1 MTDTDHMSREA
12 VRTMDQ
18 ASASGPAASSEQN
31 VPTEKQGNVAVIKLN
46 RPKAL
51 NALSGPLIQELLQAL
66 TTFDKDDGIGAIII
80 TGSERA
86 FCAGADIAEQKV
98 LSFTKAYN
106 IDYLRDI
113 VDSVLAIHKP
123 IIGAVNGYAL
133 GGGCELAMMCD
144 ILYAGEKAVFGQP
157 EIKLGTIPGAGG
169 TQRLI
174 RAIGKAKAMHMI
186 LTGENMSAAEAEKAG
201 LVAKVLPVD
210 EVLPAA
216 IKAATTIACYS
227 RPVVAM
233 AKEAVNE
240 AEELGLR
247 NGLHFERWLY
257 HSTFALS
264 DHQEGFGAFLE
275 KRSPQWKHV

>member
-1 MTDTDHMSREA
+1 
-12 VRTMDQ
+12 MDL
-18 ASASGPAASSEQN
+18 ASACGCTNTGQQN
-31 VPTEKQGNVAVIKLN
+31 ILTEKQGNVAIVTLN

-51 NALSGPLIQELLQAL
+51 NALSGALIQELLQAL
-66 TTFDKDDGIGAIII
+66 KAFDKDDDVGAIII
-80 TGSERA
+80 TGNERA
-86 FCAGADIAEQKV
+86 FCAGADIAEQKA
-98 LSFTKAYN
+98 LSFTQAYN
-106 IDYLRDI
+106 TDYLRDI
-113 VDSVLAIHKP
+113 VDSILAIHKP
-123 IIGAVNGYAL
+123 IIGVVNGYAL

-144 ILYAGEKAVFGQP
+144 IVYAGEKAVFGQP

-186 LTGENMSAAEAEKAG
+186 LTGENMSATEAEKAG
-201 LVAKVLPVD
+201 LVAKVLPVN

-216 IKAATTIACYS
+216 IKAATTIAGYS
-227 RPVVAM
+227 RPVVAI

-247 NGLHFERWLY
+247 NGLHFERRLY

-275 KRSPQWKHV
+275 KRQPQWKHV